1 MFEKYP
7 PEIRE
12 TLKKVYEEW
21 LATSSEKTGIS
32 FSKFASEKLG
42 YKYYKEILEIAEEID
57 KNRSKK
63 KKSVVAAAFALATA
77 VIIGL
82 SKVMRAQED

>member
-7 PEIRE
+7 PEVRE
-12 TLKKVYEEW
+12 ALKKVYEEW
-21 LATSSEKTGIS
+21 LATSKEKTGIS
-32 FSKFASEKLG
+32 FSKFASERLG

-63 KKSVVAAAFALATA
+63 KKSIVAAAFALATA

>member
-12 TLKKVYEEW
+12 TLRKVYEEW
-21 LATSSEKTGIS
+21 LASTNEKTGIS
-32 FSKFASEKLG
+32 FSKYASEKLG

-57 KNRSKK
+57 KSRSRK
-63 KKSVVAAAFALATA
+63 KKSVVAAAFAVATA

-82 SKVMRAQED
+82 SKVMRGQEE